1 MTALDLNDATQAP
14 SPDGGWSASITS
26 VPNALIATTSS
37 QEMIQPMG
45 VFDATGK
52 YIHEAVLWRGR
63 VLMTEPEL
71 PETTETLPGR
81 WIWGGILL
89 NHFGHFL
96 TETTGRL
103 WAIDAVKGPIDGIVF
118 VSKRESDEGDTP
130 VELQSFHKMFF
141 DLLGMDLPIKIVTK
155 STKVELLEV
164 PGQGF
169 GIGPMAAGTKEFRA
183 FMANRFAKDIA
194 PVGSDK
200 LYISRSGLSAIR
212 GGILEETALEM
223 LLAESGYEIYHP
235 QKHPLPDQIARYK
248 GAEQIVALDGS
259 ALHLLAMAGNSGQ
272 QVAMIKRR
280 DSHASDSIVTNM
292 AAFMQITPV
301 VVDVILQDWIRSD
314 RKRADRF
321 SVGELNFTALGAKL
335 AETGFIPAGAEWETL
350 SQAEAQTA
358 IQGIE
363 KQLKGKLTFAPVPR
377 KGGKQQRPTADV
389 IAQKPVAKKAAK
401 PDATMPERRVVR
413 MAKRSEDA
421 TPTERRLRRMEQ
433 NAKK

>member
-26 VPNALIATTSS
+26 VPNAVIATTAS

-45 VFDATGK
+45 VFDAAGR
-52 YIHEAVLWRGR
+52 YIHQAVLWRGR
-63 VLMTEPEL
+63 VLMTEPDL
-71 PETTETLPGR
+71 PEVQETLPGR

-103 WAIDAVKGPIDGIVF
+103 WALDAVKGPVDGIIF
-118 VSKRESDEGDTP
+118 VSKREGDEGDTP
-130 VELQSFHKMFF
+130 VALQNFHRMFF
-141 DLLGMDLPIKIVTK
+141 DMVGLDLPIKIVTK
-155 STKVELLEV
+155 PTKVELLEV

-169 GIGPMAAGTKEFRA
+169 GIGPMAAGTAEFRA
-183 FMANRFAKDIA
+183 FMAKRFAKDIA
-194 PVGSDK
+194 PTGSDR

-223 LLAESGYEIYHP
+223 LLADSGYEIYHP

-248 GAEQIVALDGS
+248 GAKQIVALDGS
-259 ALHLLAMAGNSGQ
+259 ALHLLAMAGHSGQ

-280 DSHASDSIVTNM
+280 DSHASDSIVTNL
-292 AAFMQITPV
+292 AAFMQTTPV

-321 SVGELNFTALGAKL
+321 SVGELNFTALGEKL
-335 AETGFIPAGAEWETL
+335 AQAGFIPANSAWETL
-350 SQAEAQTA
+350 TEAEAQTA
-358 IQGIE
+358 IQAIE

-377 KGGKQQRPTADV
+377 KGGKVQRPA
-389 IAQKPVAKKAAK
+389 AAPKPAKAAQAESSK
-401 PDATMPERRVVR
+401 DMPERRAAR
-413 MAKRSEDA
+413 LAKRSQDA
-421 TPTERRLRRMEQ
+421 APTERRLRRMEQ